1 MIKLKPS
8 VLPGILWLIISTVL
22 LTLPGSALPKEDFFD
37 KVYFDKWVH
46 IGMFAIM
53 VVLWCW
59 AMLKKYTAPGS
70 LKRIFFFMALIWLS
84 YGIVMEFVQL
94 FFIKNRSF
102 DIGDIAADAVGSF
115 AGLFY
120 SMKRYIK
127 K

>member
-1 MIKLKPS
+1 VIKLKPS
-8 VLPGILWLIISTVL
+8 LLPGILWLIISTVL

-46 IGMFAIM
+46 IGMFTIM

-59 AMLKKYTAPGS
+59 AMLKYTDRGS
-70 LKRIFFFMALIWLS
+70 RKRIFFFMALIWLG

-94 FFIKNRSF
+94 YFIKNRSF
-102 DIGDIAADAVGSF
+102 DSGDIAADAVGSF

-120 SMKRYIK
+120 SMRRYIK

>member
-1 MIKLKPS
+1 MKKLKPS
-8 VLPGILWLIISTVL
+8 LLPGILWLIISTVL

-53 VVLWCW
+53 VLLWCW
-59 AMLKKYTAPGS
+59 AMLKYADPGS
-70 LKRIFFFMALIWLS
+70 LKRIFFFMALIWLG

-94 FFIKNRSF
+94 YFIKNRSF